1 MNKPHPHEKVI
12 LAYYRGE
19 QIQVWREQRCDLPVY
34 VPDSRAATCPNF
46 NPNGGYRIKPVTVGV
61 TLDMAEI
68 ETLWA
73 VLQYVGGDPQTTA
86 RRHVDS
92 VMGKLEE
99 CISDERKEQLEEW
112 GGVEDFQEVLGFKIT
127 ANLP

>member
-1 MNKPHPHEKVI
+1 MSKPHPHEKVI

-19 QIQVWREQRCDLPVY
+19 PIQVWREKWVDLPVY

-46 NPNGGYRIKPVTVGV
+46 SPNGGYRIKPTTVGF
-61 TLDMAEI
+61 TLDMEEI

-86 RRHVDS
+86 RCHVDS
-92 VMGKLEE
+92 LLSKIDN
-99 CISDERKEQLEEW
+99 CISPERKEELGAW
-112 GGVEDFQEVLGFKIT
+112 DLVEDFQGITGFRFVK
-127 ANLP
+127 NLP